1 MEAAME
7 RRAADRTGR
16 AARRASLGRFSS
28 SFRSLSRDTNMA
40 AAPAGGEVAIAVRGE
55 DVFMHQL
62 HRRACLLN
70 QTFQVG
76 LGLFSRQNVRF
87 VNMLKF

>member
-7 RRAADRTGR
+7 RRAAGRTGR
-16 AARRASLGRFSS
+16 AARRASQGRFSS

-40 AAPAGGEVAIAVRGE
+40 AAAGGEVAIAVRGE
-55 DVFMHQL
+55 DVFVHQL
-62 HRRACLLN
+62 HRRASLLN

-76 LGLFSRQNVRF
+76 FALLSEKTSAVCILIF
-87 VNMLKF
+87 